1 MGFCLFKMPF
11 FDFGRPLVDSLN
23 LISLE
28 HSSASPP
35 CSQWRALRFSSPP
48 LSSPLPA
55 AAPSDL
61 SSLSLSLESSSSLL
75 SESKTFVILYMYKK
89 ALIATFDTNYLTT
102 QKPLWINNMHTFKFK
117 RLFYSKKTRFI
128 RWFQRFKINKK

>member
-1 MGFCLFKMPF
+1 MTSCFSFFLPKNVNSHFHTKKDLKHNFYLVGFCLFKMPF
-11 FDFGRPLVDSLN
+11 FDLGRPLVDSLN

-89 ALIATFDTNYLTT
+89 ALIATFDTNYLST
-102 QKPLWINNMHTFKFK
+102 KRPL
-117 RLFYSKKTRFI
+117 
-128 RWFQRFKINKK
+128 